1 MFYRYLHHPIK
12 IGVHKEERWTEGMRP
27 KMSHILAKRETKS
40 CQIIAGAFCSLT
52 ALGGELWSA
61 ELQKDNFMFILL
73 KRAEAGGKKT
83 FLKPKQTGPS
93 AF

>member
-1 MFYRYLHHPIK
+1 
-12 IGVHKEERWTEGMRP
+12 
-27 KMSHILAKRETKS
+27 MSHILAKRETKS

-73 KRAEAGGKKT
+73 KRAEAG
-83 FLKPKQTGPS
+83 TGADIKDDSTRACVERLLLNPYRS
-93 AF
+93 GPGAEGAPGRE